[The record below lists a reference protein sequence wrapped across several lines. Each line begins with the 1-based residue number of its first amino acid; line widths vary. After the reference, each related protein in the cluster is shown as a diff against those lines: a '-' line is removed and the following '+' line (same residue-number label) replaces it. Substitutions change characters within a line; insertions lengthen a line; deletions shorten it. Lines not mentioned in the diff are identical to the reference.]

1 MDTKV
6 KQLEILKE
14 KVREEQNTITI
25 VQVVCYIGA
34 AVGVAAAGLA
44 FAAGAAVVGVVSC
57 AALAAVA
64 LICGETLRKKK
75 SKLD

>member
-1 MDTKV
+1 M
-6 KQLEILKE
+6 
-14 KVREEQNTITI
+14 
-25 VQVVCYIGA
+25 QVVCYIGA

-57 AALAAVA
+57 AAFAAAA

-75 SKLD
+75 AKLD